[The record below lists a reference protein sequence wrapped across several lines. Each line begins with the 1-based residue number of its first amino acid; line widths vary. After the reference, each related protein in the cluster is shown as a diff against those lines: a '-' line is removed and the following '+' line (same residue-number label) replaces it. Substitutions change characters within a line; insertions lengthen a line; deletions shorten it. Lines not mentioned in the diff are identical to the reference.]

1 MKVISIRNPQA
12 ALVME
17 GIKTVETRSFKTK
30 IRGRIGIHASLS
42 MNKLTPEMKPFILQ
56 ACEPYGCLTVGD
68 RPLWRFPAFAGHILG
83 TVELVDCIP
92 AGDWIEARRMKGG
105 HADYEREFILGDLS
119 TDRFA
124 WILSDPK
131 PFLMPIPAK
140 GRLGFWEANLENV
153 LTA

>member
-12 ALVME
+12 ALVMA

-30 IRGRIGIHASLS
+30 IRGRIGIHSSILW
-42 MNKLTPEMKPFILQ
+42 NKTDDGIEGWLDNNGPIAGRIDRYL
-56 ACEPYGCLTVGD
+56 YDITVMRSG
-68 RPLWRFPAFAGHILG
+68 FILG
-83 TVELVDCIP
+83 TVELVDCVP
-92 AGDWIEARRMKGG
+92 AGDWIEVPRMKGG

>member
-1 MKVISIRNPQA
+1 MKVISVRNPQA
-12 ALVME
+12 ALIMA

-30 IRGRIGIHASLS
+30 VRGRIGIHASLVG
-42 MNKLTPEMKPFILQ
+42 NKQTVEMY
-56 ACEPYGCLTVGD
+56 PYLKALADVNFYWPST
-68 RPLWRFPAFAGHILG
+68 AGHILG
-83 TVELVDCIP
+83 TVEVVDCIP

-105 HADYEREFILGDLS
+105 HEDYEREFILGDLS